1 MQLSE
6 NRAAVYIGIVVSVLV
21 SIVLMTQNWNI
32 QRENDRI
39 NHRLD
44 VRDAYFNK
52 GLIDGAK
59 EREKALDEQRAWN
72 ERILA
77 HCKQQKDG
85 CGLPNDLAIM
95 PTQRTFDSLEAI
107 LTRNKE

>member
-1 MQLSE
+1 MDKLKIAFYVGSTLLSLFFLFGM
-6 NRAAVYIGIVVSVLV
+6 Y
-21 SIVLMTQNWNI
+21 
-32 QRENDRI
+32 REQDRI

-59 EREKALDEQRAWN
+59 AREDALIENRRFAERLLNHCRA
-72 ERILA
+72 
-77 HCKQQKDG
+77 QKDG
-85 CGLPNDLAIM
+85 CGLPNELTIL
-95 PTQRTFDSLEAI
+95 PGQPTFDRIEAL